1 MNKLTK
7 NKERTT
13 KLQLTGGAFT
23 IQRLDD
29 ETGRLRWRVNIGFSG
44 QGHYNLLITGSL
56 EDGDMVM
63 DVSPIPMSELNI
75 SLRKWVMKATLDL
88 LKLVQKDPSSFLVE
102 ELEGNRRRIHM
113 KKPFVFEEMMNQ

>member
-63 DVSPIPMSELNI
+63 DVTPIPMSELNI